1 MISSSLS
8 PLRIPKPPAQHQSTA
23 TNNATGAASSPQ
35 LSPLSPRQH
44 HRTGGGGGSEAGSSV
59 SPARSIGGQSGG
71 RKHNFRAVTGIPG
84 EDNIAAQDRRE
95 LAQLQLSVQAQQNR
109 IQTWVQQQG
118 STSGRNSEVGG
129 ALPYGLLINS
139 ARSACS
145 STTGGAAAHNNP
157 HNHISHTP
165 HLQSSVERQQA
176 IIVAKQK
183 IRDEEEQARLL
194 KSQLLEAK
202 VREDQLRQIEERKQ
216 QQLQRAEAER
226 QQDAMVLER
235 ARQERERRREMSVEG
250 HKKARS
256 VLAEQLTQDE
266 EKKHV
271 DSYSKL
277 VEKARDN
284 KWVMENARLEKEFEA
299 KKKSDRK
306 EASKQ
311 DAKLWDEQIKT
322 LEVKSPRTHLSPLAR
337 LQQQR
342 AEDDLIIRQQDAYNH
357 VLDGRKDFEDNV
369 KSSKVDHQ
377 RHLIENASK
386 VTAEVVYG
394 PIGGVSALLPHI
406 SSPRKGGG
414 GQSSPREVTSKPH
427 LQQAVSKFENSPSYI
442 VKMDD
447 ANRARKNAFKTGKVE
462 ADQHYNN
469 AVVGKLLA
477 SRKLNRNNGVKVDV
491 YNPEPIDSTASAFHK
506 MGDAEDRRHYDRKQA
521 TLRLRELQEL
531 QAEEKRLLDRQAKM
545 EERQEDISRL
555 DAELDEVI
563 LLRRYLEDMES
574 AVGTT
579 TPSNNNHHTPTNNSP
594 RTIGGDGG
602 IETHS
607 SPSPPNNNANNTQSW
622 MAKRRLYKVAET
634 GGQYKGGAPA
644 GSRRGNGGYVNQ
656 ESYHSPLKHK

>member
-1 MISSSLS
+1 MMSSSLS
-8 PLRIPKPPAQHQSTA
+8 PLRIPKPPAQHQSSPNNTHSPNA
-23 TNNATGAASSPQ
+23 TNTSPQ

-44 HRTGGGGGSEAGSSV
+44 RGGDGGSEAGSSV
-59 SPARSIGGQSGG
+59 SPARSIGGMSGG

-95 LAQLQLSVQAQQNR
+95 LAQLQLSVQAQQSR
-109 IQTWVQQQG
+109 IHAWVQHQG
-118 STSGRNSEVGG
+118 GGTSGRNSEIGG
-129 ALPYGLLINS
+129 ALPYGLLNS

-145 STTGGAAAHNNP
+145 SANGPAAHNT
-157 HNHISHTP
+157 NHLSHTP
-165 HLQSSVERQQA
+165 NLQSSGERQQA
-176 IIVAKQK
+176 IILAKQK
-183 IRDEEEQARLL
+183 MRDEEEQARLL

-216 QQLQRAEAER
+216 QQLLRLESER

-250 HKKARS
+250 HRKARS

-284 KWVMENARLEKEFEA
+284 KWVLENARLEKEFEA
-299 KKKSDRK
+299 KKKADRK

-322 LEVKSPRTHLSPLAR
+322 LEVKSPRNHLSPLAR

-342 AEDDLIIRQQDAYNH
+342 AEDDLTIRQQEAYNN
-357 VLDGRKDFEDNV
+357 VLDGRKDFEDHV
-369 KSSKVDHQ
+369 KSSKVDQ
-377 RHLIENASK
+377 QKQLIESASK
-386 VTAEVVYG
+386 VTAEAVYG
-394 PIGGVSALLPHI
+394 PIGGVSALLPQI
-406 SSPRKGGG
+406 SSPKKGGG
-414 GQSSPREVTSKPH
+414 GGRGAKSSPREVTSKPH
-427 LQQAVSKFENSPSYI
+427 LQQAVSKFESSPSYI

-447 ANRARKNAFKTGKVE
+447 ANRARKDAFKSGKIE

-469 AVVGKLLA
+469 AVVGKLLT

-491 YNPEPIDSTASAFHK
+491 YNPEPIDSTASGFHK

-563 LLRRYLEDMES
+563 LLRQYLEDMES
-574 AVGTT
+574 AVGT
-579 TPSNNNHHTPTNNSP
+579 SNNNNSP
-594 RTIGGDGG
+594 RSIGNNN
-602 IETHS
+602 TTNTYS
-607 SPSPPNNNANNTQSW
+607 SPSPPNSNNQKSW
-622 MAKRRLYKVAET
+622 MAQRRLYKVAEA

-644 GSRRGNGGYVNQ
+644 GTRKGNGGYVNQ
-656 ESYHSPLKHK
+656 ESYHSPLKTK